1 MNKNALFIGALLVT
15 SATTFHWIMQDGPV
29 PSTMTNNSSVKDL
42 KKVKIASERQLKK
55 EAIQIKTDL
64 VSQQK
69 QDEAPQTLPQELTKQ
84 FALLSKAY
92 AADIIYPSY
101 SMPLLSNDKS
111 YLEPNHFSEV
121 KIPVLNGSHTASLS
135 LEKYRFDYPEP
146 INVTLNSELAVDH
159 IEYELLDPETRKTL
173 TTQYTQE
180 LITEFS
186 PQKEWPQEIR
196 IKAVISF
203 VDGKDTLTTDIQF
216 SNPVAY
222 VESIEP
228 PYSAG
233 SDMILPLNVEVKES
247 GNYRI
252 RANLFQTDG
261 KPIASLINKGKL
273 SQGDAIFE
281 LKAHHSVLKGD
292 TTAFELRNIT
302 VEKMSDFPGEK
313 TRYGASRQTV
323 FPISSFDI
331 SSLTDEPYQMSE
343 QEKERLRFLNDI
355 AQQ

>member
-1 MNKNALFIGALLVT
+1 MNKNALFIGALLMT
-15 SATTFHWIMQDGPV
+15 SATTFHWIMQDNSAP
-29 PSTMTNNSSVKDL
+29 TMAGDHPSVKAHQ
-42 KKVKIASERQLKK
+42 KIKTASERQLKK
-55 EAIQIKTDL
+55 EVVQTKTDL
-64 VSQQK
+64 TPPQE
-69 QDEAPQTLPQELTKQ
+69 QDEIPQAFPQELTKQ

-101 SMPLLSNDKS
+101 STPLLSNDKS

-121 KIPVLNGSHTASLS
+121 KIPVLDGSHKASLS
-135 LEKYRFDYPEP
+135 LDKYRFSYPES
-146 INVTLNSELAVDH
+146 ITVTLNSELAVDH

-180 LITEFS
+180 LTTEFS
-186 PQKEWPQEIR
+186 PKKEWPQEIR

-203 VDGKDTLTTDIQF
+203 LDGKDTLTTDIQF

-222 VESIEP
+222 VNSIEP

-233 SDMILPLNVEVKES
+233 SDMILPLNIEVKES

-252 RANLFQTDG
+252 RANLFQQDG
-261 KPIASLINKGKL
+261 KPIASLTNKGKL
-273 SQGDAIFE
+273 SQGDAVFQ
-281 LKAHHSVLKGD
+281 LKAHSSVLKND
-292 TTAFELRNIT
+292 VAEFELRNIT

-313 TRYGASRQTV
+313 TRYGTSRKPV
-323 FPISSFDI
+323 FPILSFDI
-331 SSLTDEPYQMSE
+331 SSLSDEPYQMSE
-343 QEKERLRFLNDI
+343 QEKERLQFLNDI

>member
-15 SATTFHWIMQDGPV
+15 SATTFHWIMQDNSAPTMAGDH
-29 PSTMTNNSSVKDL
+29 PSIKTHQ
-42 KKVKIASERQLKK
+42 KIQITSERSLKK
-55 EAIQIKTDL
+55 EVVQPKKVL
-64 VSQQK
+64 VSQQE
-69 QDEAPQTLPQELTKQ
+69 QDGTQKALPQELTKQ

-101 SMPLLSNDKS
+101 STPLLSNDKS

-121 KIPVLNGSHTASLS
+121 KIPVLDGSHTASLS
-135 LEKYRFDYPEP
+135 LDKYRFSYPEA
-146 INVTLNSELAVDH
+146 INVTLNSEIAVDH
-159 IEYELLDPETRKTL
+159 IEYELLDPETRKSL
-173 TTQYTQE
+173 TTQYTQK
-180 LITEFS
+180 LTTEFL

-196 IKAVISF
+196 IKAIISF

-222 VESIEP
+222 VNSIEP

-252 RANLFQTDG
+252 RANLFQKDG
-261 KPIASLINKGKL
+261 KPIASLMNKTKL
-273 SQGDAIFE
+273 SQGDAVFE
-281 LKAHHSVLKGD
+281 LKAHNSVFKNDEGE
-292 TTAFELRNIT
+292 FELRNIT

-313 TRYGASRQTV
+313 TRYGTSRQTIY
-323 FPISSFDI
+323 PILSFDI
-331 SSLTDEPYQMSE
+331 SSLSDEPYQMSE
-343 QEKERLRFLNDI
+343 QEKERLLFLNGI

>member
-1 MNKNALFIGALLVT
+1 MNKNALFIGALLMT
-15 SATTFHWIMQDGPV
+15 SAATFHWIMQD
-29 PSTMTNNSSVKDL
+29 STAQTMVGEHSSVKTHQ
-42 KKVKIASERQLKK
+42 KIKAASARQLKK
-55 EAIQIKTDL
+55 EVVQTKTDL
-64 VSQQK
+64 ISLQE
-69 QDEAPQTLPQELTKQ
+69 QDEVQKALPQELSRQ

-92 AADIIYPSY
+92 AEEMIYPSY
-101 SMPLLSNDKS
+101 STPLLSNDKS

-121 KIPVLNGSHTASLS
+121 KIPVLDGSHKASLS
-135 LEKYRFDYPEP
+135 LDKYRFSYPEP
-146 INVTLNSELAVDH
+146 ITVTLNSDLAVDH
-159 IEYELLDPETRKTL
+159 IEYELLDPETRKSL

-180 LITEFS
+180 LTTEFS

-222 VESIEP
+222 VNSIEP

-233 SDMILPLNVEVKES
+233 SDMILPLNIEVKES

-252 RANLFQTDG
+252 RANLFQQNG
-261 KPIASLINKGKL
+261 KPIASLNNKEKL
-273 SQGDAIFE
+273 SQGDAVFE
-281 LKAHHSVLKGD
+281 LKAHSSVLKND
-292 TTAFELRNIT
+292 VTEFELRNIT
-302 VEKMSDFPGEK
+302 VEKMSDFPEEK
-313 TRYGASRQTV
+313 TRYGTSRKTV
-323 FPISSFDI
+323 FTISSFDI
-331 SSLTDEPYQMSE
+331 SSLSDEPYQMSE

>member
-1 MNKNALFIGALLVT
+1 MKDNTSSVIVGTNPSKKEYQKTNISSETRLKKELHQTNKNTI
-15 SATTFHWIMQDGPV
+15 S
-29 PSTMTNNSSVKDL
+29 
-42 KKVKIASERQLKK
+42 QLKK
-55 EAIQIKTDL
+55 E
-64 VSQQK
+64 
-69 QDEAPQTLPQELTKQ
+69 DELHLLPQELTQQ

-92 AADIIYPSY
+92 ANDVAYPSY
-101 SMPLLSNDKS
+101 SMPLLSNAQN

-121 KIPVLNGSHTASLS
+121 KIPVLDGSHTASLS
-135 LEKYRFDYPEP
+135 LDKYRFDYPES
-146 INVTLNSELAVDH
+146 ITVTLNSELAVDH
-159 IEYELLDPETRKTL
+159 IEYELLDPETRKSL

-180 LITEFS
+180 LITEFL
-186 PQKEWPQEIR
+186 PQKEWPQEVR

-203 VDGKDTLTTDIQF
+203 LDGKDTLTTDIQF

-222 VESIEP
+222 VTSIET

-233 SDMILPLNVEVKES
+233 SDMVLPLNIEVKES

-252 RANLFQTDG
+252 RANLFQADG
-261 KPIASLINKGKL
+261 KPIASLRNKGRL
-273 SQGDAIFE
+273 SQGDAVFE
-281 LKAHHSVLKGD
+281 LKAHSSVLKND
-292 TTAFELRNIT
+292 VAEFELRNIT

-313 TRYGASRQTV
+313 TRYGTSRKTV

-331 SSLTDEPYQMSE
+331 SSLSDEPYQMSE